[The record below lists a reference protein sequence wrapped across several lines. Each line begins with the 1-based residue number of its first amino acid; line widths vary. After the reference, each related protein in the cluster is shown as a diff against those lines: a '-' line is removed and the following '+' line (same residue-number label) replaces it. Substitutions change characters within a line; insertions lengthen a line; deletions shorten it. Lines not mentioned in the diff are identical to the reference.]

1 MNWYPSLQRLA
12 VAIESAAALLG
23 LLALEVRP
31 SVADDAGAKGPPV
44 AENAEPDPWR
54 FSFAAYAWLM
64 SIGGN
69 VTVNNQAIDT
79 NASFIDLLQKSNT
92 LVGLMGYFEAGKGRA
107 GFYTDFVFT
116 SLGFGAGQ
124 AVYRNPTPGLKIS
137 TSANAALTYRMFIV
151 EPGGVFEL
159 ARWSDTAGATTA
171 VDATLGFRYWNN
183 SIDATFDAAAN
194 VDFSGLGLQRSFGL
208 TVARA
213 DAIQWVDPVIGF
225 RLRHQFTPHHE
236 ISVRGDIGGF
246 GLGSQLTWQ
255 ALGTYGYNWQLE
267 GGGAITAFVGF
278 RALGVNY
285 VSPSSGIDATAINEV
300 LYGPFLGARYRF

>member
-1 MNWYPSLQRLA
+1 MA
-12 VAIESAAALLG
+12 VD
-23 LLALEVRP
+23 
-31 SVADDAGAKGPPV
+31 AD
-44 AENAEPDPWR
+44 PDPWR
-54 FSFAAYAWLM
+54 LTFAAYAWLM

-69 VTVNNQAIDT
+69 VTVRNQTVDT
-79 NASFIDLLQKSNT
+79 NAGFIDLVQKSNT

-124 AVYRNPTPGLKIS
+124 AAYRNSTPGLKIS

-159 ARWSDTAGATTA
+159 ARWSGAPGTATA
-171 VDATLGFRYWNN
+171 LDATIGFRYWNN

-194 VDFSGLGLQRSFGL
+194 ADFSRLGLQRGFGL
-208 TVARA
+208 AVARA
-213 DAIQWVDPVIGF
+213 DAIHWVDPVIGL
-225 RLRHQFTPHHE
+225 RLRHQSTPRHE
-236 ISVRGDIGGF
+236 ASLRGDIGGF

-267 GGGAITAFVGF
+267 GGAAITAFIGF

-285 VSPSSGIDATAINEV
+285 VSPGGGIDATAMNEV